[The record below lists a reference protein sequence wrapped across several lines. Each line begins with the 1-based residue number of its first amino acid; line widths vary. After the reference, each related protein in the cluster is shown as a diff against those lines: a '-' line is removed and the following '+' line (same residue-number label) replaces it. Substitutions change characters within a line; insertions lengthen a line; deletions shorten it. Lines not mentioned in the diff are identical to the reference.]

1 MQKAVFQ
8 PVICHH
14 MFWMVD
20 LIVLANILDDDYV
33 RNYNNVG
40 ELSSETDRDSQSIFD
55 WYLDTRDDISDSMGL
70 EQEQCTMLSV

>member
-55 WYLDTRDDISDSMGL
+55 
-70 EQEQCTMLSV
+70 